1 MSSPER
7 QAYLDAFLRP
17 HGRTAGELVD
27 QVDSSFGAPRV
38 IVAAGS
44 VLQGFG
50 NSASDL
56 DLHVVVDDG
65 RVTDFPVGSYDLGI
79 AVDVNYVGEKWIT
92 EAAGTLLEEP
102 AALRAPVDRA
112 QWKSQY
118 RRLNQV
124 GRFALGQVLS
134 GEPEWQQW
142 CESLVANYAPAAQS
156 WWRAETLRYR
166 TASLL
171 LEATAPM
178 LAAQRCAE
186 AGIACLNWIA
196 AAAGE
201 PYVGQKWTGPK
212 LERIGRQDLVELFS
226 DFLVIPY
233 EPAEISDYLKK
244 TRAALDELTDGWE
257 LPSDPVVVLSP
268 AAGVES
274 WKVRDRHLV
283 HRWGLRGVEVT
294 TAESASWVSDQLSW
308 RGPMSALP
316 ELSGR
321 FVADGLV
328 WLAIEETA

>member
-50 NSASDL
+50 NPSSDL

-92 EAAGTLLEEP
+92 EAASSLLEEP
-102 AALRAPVDRA
+102 SRLRPPRDRA
-112 QWKSQY
+112 QWKADY

-124 GRFALGQVLS
+124 GRFALGQVLA
-134 GEPEWQQW
+134 GEPEWHLW
-142 CESLVANYAPAAQS
+142 CESLATNYSQAAQR
-156 WWRAETLRYR
+156 WWQAETLRYR
-166 TASLL
+166 TASQL
-171 LEATAPM
+171 LEPTAP
-178 LAAQRCAE
+178 LLSAQRCAE
-186 AGIACLNWIA
+186 AGIACLNGIA

-212 LERIGRQDLVELFS
+212 LDRIGRPDLVETFS
-226 DFLVIPY
+226 DLLAVPY
-233 EPAEISDYLKK
+233 EPADIAAYLTK
-244 TRAALDELTDGWE
+244 TRSTLDQLTAEWH
-257 LPSDPVVVLSP
+257 LPADPVVVLSP
-268 AAGVES
+268 AAGVQA

-294 TAESASWVSDQLSW
+294 TTESASWVDDHLGWS
-308 RGPMSALP
+308 GPVSALP
-316 ELSGR
+316 ELCGR

-328 WLAIEETA
+328 WLAIEEAA